1 VQAVSKLFE
10 PVFAWAAKRYQVRQR
25 RSTAYPK
32 SSMLTPRPTLPAVA
46 QAAVGTELKKYGLRY
61 DDLLDP
67 LQSLVRRAGLHLER
81 VPPLLTRCR
90 RTWRRRCVDFRRM
103 SWTCATSG

>member
-1 VQAVSKLFE
+1 M
-10 PVFAWAAKRYQVRQR
+10 RQR

-32 SSMLTPRPTLPAVA
+32 SSMLTPCSALPAVA

-67 LQSLVRRAGLHLER
+67 LQSLVRRTGLHLEHS
-81 VPPLLTRCR
+81 PP
-90 RTWRRRCVDFRRM
+90 F
-103 SWTCATSG
+103 